1 MSMAAL
7 RTAVTLLM
15 TAWALASAASAIAQT
30 PAPTRAQQQL
40 REIHKELVEIN
51 TTNSAGSCTEAA
63 EAMAKRLRDVAVPAT
78 DLQIIVPPGATK
90 KGNLVARYR
99 GNGTKRPILLLAHL
113 DVVEAKREDW
123 QRDPFELVEENGY
136 LYGRGSFDDK
146 AMAAIFVANLV
157 RYREEGYKPERD
169 LILAL
174 TCDEEL
180 ISLFNGVEYLLKHH
194 RDLVDAELALNEG
207 ASGMLDKD
215 GNYVRMTIQAGEKVF
230 QSFFLEITNPG
241 GHSSV
246 PTKDNAIYRMAD
258 ALSRLGKFDFPVHL
272 SEITRVYFERM
283 STVESGQV
291 ASDMKAILRDPPDPD
306 ALARLSQNPFNNA
319 TLRTT
324 CVATML
330 QAGHAQNALPQRA
343 QATVNCRILPNDSPE
358 EVYRTLVRVLG
369 DDGIKVTPANEP
381 QPSPLPPRN
390 PDLVRAV
397 EAVSATLWPGV
408 PVVGTLSTGATDGRF
423 FNNAGIPTYGVTG
436 LFRDPD
442 GSGIHGLNERIRV
455 RSLYESQEFLYQV
468 VKRLGGG

>member
-1 MSMAAL
+1 MFDLRAA
-7 RTAVTLLM
+7 TVSLM
-15 TAWALASAASAIAQT
+15 MAWALTFTGSAIAQT
-30 PAPTRAQQQL
+30 QSLTRTQQQL

-63 EAMAKRLRDVAVPAT
+63 EAMAKRLRDVAIPAA
-78 DLQIIVPPGATK
+78 DVHVIVPPGATK

-99 GNGTKRPILLLAHL
+99 GNGAKRPILLLAHL
-113 DVVEAKREDW
+113 DVVEAKPEDW
-123 QRDPFELVEENGY
+123 QRDPFQLIEENGY

-157 RYREEGYKPERD
+157 RYREEGYKPDRD
-169 LILAL
+169 LVVAL

-194 RDLVDAELALNEG
+194 RDAIDADLALNEG
-207 ASGMLDKD
+207 AAGMLDKD
-215 GNYVRMTIQAGEKVF
+215 GSYVRMTIQAGEKVF

-258 ALSRLGKFDFPVHL
+258 ALSRLGKFDFPVNL
-272 SEITRVYFERM
+272 SEITRAYFERM

-291 ASDMKAILRDPPDPD
+291 AADMKAILRDPPDAD

-319 TLRTT
+319 TLRST

-358 EVYRTLVRVLG
+358 EVHRTLVRVLG
-369 DDGIKVTPANEP
+369 DDGIKITPANEP
-381 QPSPLPPRN
+381 QPSPLPPHN

-397 EAVSATLWPGV
+397 ETVSATIWPGI
-408 PVVGTLSTGATDGRF
+408 PVVKTLSTGATDGRF
-423 FNNAGIPTYGVTG
+423 LNNTGIPTYGVTG
-436 LFRDPD
+436 LFRDQD

-455 RSLYESQEFLYQV
+455 RTLYEGQEFLYRV
-468 VKRLGGG
+468 VKGLGGG